1 MLHASEHSSNGHSR
15 SNGAPANGAGS
26 LWDGALY
33 GDGSARRSSQLHD
46 LLRIV
51 WEGKWILLGALI
63 VCLAGAAIY
72 TYTTPTEYRTSTL
85 LLVDRSSNNP
95 LSQMGESSSYAVYG
109 GQSRSLQNELLV
121 LQQSRTIPSRVADRL
136 VEMGDHPQTGR
147 PLEILRGPEGRQRTT
162 NQVAER
168 IQEMT
173 RAGMMDQQSDAIRI
187 SATGLD
193 SREVGLIVNL
203 FADEYIK
210 RTTEKSRES
219 LRASE
224 TFLEEQAEK
233 LKQEVAA
240 AESRIETYM
249 REQGAVGLD
258 QETNRV
264 VNQLS
269 TLQAQRDELQIELD
283 MTRSALETQKENLS
297 EIEPKLSERL
307 SSSIQQQLSRV
318 QEEKAQLDATIEQFE
333 AQNPNP
339 ADPTLQRELREKKER
354 ARTLERRSDSLAQ
367 EYVRQ
372 SLAAGGVASGS
383 GGEGGPTGV
392 AYVAQQRREIAQKQ
406 VEVDGLEARLGA
418 LNERI
423 DELQTSMKNLP
434 TQSIEMAQLQRER
447 RSSER
452 VYSYVREK
460 LQETR
465 MSLESEV
472 GYAEV
477 IRAAEPG
484 YPLSPGW
491 QKNMIFGFM
500 LGLVAGGGI
509 AVVRDQLDTRIREPD
524 DLHDH
529 GHRLT
534 GVVPSMDA
542 LIEEDFG
549 GKKTIEID
557 GQQIQTSLAVVTS
570 PMSAVAES
578 YRRIR
583 TNLQFSRPDRRLCTL
598 AVSSAEKGDGKTTT
612 SANLA
617 FALASAGKRTLLVD
631 ADLRRPGV
639 HDVLD
644 LPREPGLSQLLFAD
658 SRSLDRFSS
667 TLNDLHVV
675 PSGEDVPNPAELM
688 GSQRM
693 GELVEELQQQFDY
706 VIFDT
711 PPVLLFSDA
720 LGLASQCDGTLLVAS
735 ADSTDGRAFDHAVEL
750 LHDVEADVLGA
761 ILNRYDA
768 SSFLQRYGPYSYGYA
783 YGYNYGYHRLEE
795 YYAEPPS
802 QSGLRGWFTG

>member
-1 MLHASEHSSNGHSR
+1 
-15 SNGAPANGAGS
+15 
-26 LWDGALY
+26 
-33 GDGSARRSSQLHD
+33 
-46 LLRIV
+46 
-51 WEGKWILLGALI
+51 
-63 VCLAGAAIY
+63 
-72 TYTTPTEYRTSTL
+72 
-85 LLVDRSSNNP
+85 
-95 LSQMGESSSYAVYG
+95 
-109 GQSRSLQNELLV
+109 
-121 LQQSRTIPSRVADRL
+121 
-136 VEMGDHPQTGR
+136 MGDHPQTGH
-147 PLEILRGPEGRQRTT
+147 PLEILRGPEGRQRTK
-162 NQVAER
+162 NQVAGR
-168 IQEMT
+168 IQGMT
-173 RAGMMDQQSDAIRI
+173 RAGMMSEQSDAVRI

-193 SREVGLIVNL
+193 SREVGLIANL
-203 FADEYIK
+203 FAEEYIK
-210 RTTEKSRES
+210 RTKEKSRES

-249 REQGAVGLD
+249 REQGAVALD

-283 MTRSALETQKENLS
+283 MTRSALETQKANLS

-307 SSSIQQQLSRV
+307 SSSIQEKLSRI
-318 QEEKAQLDATIEQFE
+318 QEQKAQLEATIEQFE
-333 AQNPNP
+333 ATNSNP
-339 ADPTLQRELREKKER
+339 TTQLQQELQEKKER
-354 ARTLERRSDSLAQ
+354 AQNLERRADSLAQ
-367 EYVRQ
+367 QYVRQ

-383 GGEGGPTGV
+383 GGESGPTGV

-423 DELQTSMKNLP
+423 GELQTSMKNLP

-477 IRAAEPG
+477 IRAAGPG

-491 QKNMIFGFM
+491 QKNLIFGFM
-500 LGLVAGGGI
+500 LGLVLGGGI
-509 AVVRDQLDTRIREPD
+509 VVLRDQLDTSIREPD

-529 GHRLT
+529 GHRLA
-534 GVVPSMDA
+534 GVVPSMDE
-542 LIEEDFG
+542 LIEKDFG
-549 GKKTIEID
+549 GKKAIEID
-557 GQQIQTSLAVVTS
+557 GQQIQTSLVMLTS

-583 TNLQFSRPDRRLCTL
+583 TNLQFSRPDRKLRTL
-598 AVSSAEKGDGKTTT
+598 AVSSADKGEGKTTT

-631 ADLRRPGV
+631 ADLRRPRL
-639 HDVLD
+639 HELLD
-644 LPREPGLSQLLFAD
+644 LPREPGLSQLLYDD
-658 SRSLDRFSS
+658 SRSLDRFST

-675 PSGEDVPNPAELM
+675 PGGEDVPNPAELM

-768 SSFLQRYGPYSYGYA
+768 SSFLQGYGQ
-783 YGYNYGYHRLEE
+783 YNYGYAHSYRRLEE
-795 YYAEPPS
+795 HYAEPVS
-802 QSGLRGWFTG
+802 KSGIRGWFTG

>member
-1 MLHASEHSSNGHSR
+1 MLHSPEHSSNGHSR

-33 GDGSARRSSQLHD
+33 GDGPARRSSQLHD
-46 LLRIV
+46 LLGTL
-51 WEGKWILLGALI
+51 WGGKWIILGALI

-72 TYTTPTEYRTSTL
+72 TYTIPTKYRTSTL

-95 LSQMGESSSYAVYG
+95 LSQMGGSSSYAAYG

-121 LQQSRTIPSRVADRL
+121 LQQSRTIPNRVADRL
-136 VEMGDHPQTGR
+136 AEMGDHPQTGR
-147 PLEILRGPEGRQRTT
+147 PLEILRGPEGRQRTK
-162 NQVAER
+162 NQVAGR
-168 IQEMT
+168 IQGMT
-173 RAGMMDQQSDAIRI
+173 RAGMMSEQSDAVRI

-193 SREVGLIVNL
+193 SREVGLIANL
-203 FADEYIK
+203 FAEEYIK
-210 RTTEKSRES
+210 RTKEKSRES

-249 REQGAVGLD
+249 REQGAVALD

-264 VNQLS
+264 VSQLS
-269 TLQAQRDELQIELD
+269 DLQAQRDELQIELD
-283 MTRSALETQKENLS
+283 MTRSALETQKENLD

-307 SSSIQQQLSRV
+307 SSSIQEKLSRI
-318 QEEKAQLDATIEQFE
+318 QEQKAQLEATIEQFE
-333 AQNPNP
+333 ATNSNP
-339 ADPTLQRELREKKER
+339 TTQLQRELQEKKER
-354 ARTLERRSDSLAQ
+354 AQNLERRADSLAQ

-392 AYVAQQRREIAQKQ
+392 AYVAHQRREIAQKQ

-418 LNERI
+418 LNKRI

-477 IRAAEPG
+477 IRAAGPG

-491 QKNMIFGFM
+491 KKNLLLGMM

-509 AVVRDQLDTRIREPD
+509 VVLRDQLDTSIREPD

-529 GHRLT
+529 GHRLA
-534 GVVPSMDA
+534 GVVPSMDE
-542 LIEEDFG
+542 LIEKDFG
-549 GKKTIEID
+549 GEKTIEID
-557 GQQIQTSLAVVTS
+557 GQQIQTSLVMLTS

-583 TNLQFSRPDRRLCTL
+583 TNLQFSRPDRELRTL
-598 AVSSAEKGDGKTTT
+598 AVSSADKGEGKTTT

-631 ADLRRPGV
+631 ADLRRPRL
-639 HDVLD
+639 HELLD
-644 LPREPGLSQLLFAD
+644 LPREPGLSQLLYDD
-658 SRSLDRFSS
+658 SRSLDRFST

-675 PSGEDVPNPAELM
+675 PGGEDVPNPAELM

-768 SSFLQRYGPYSYGYA
+768 SSFLQGYGQ
-783 YGYNYGYHRLEE
+783 YNYGYAHSYRRLEE
-795 YYAEPPS
+795 HYAEPAS
-802 QSGLRGWFTG
+802 KSGIRGWFTG